1 MTVFIIE
8 DEPLGLERLK
18 EQLLSIDHDIDIVGD
33 ADSIQSSVE
42 WLKENTPDLI
52 LMDIEL
58 SDGQCFEIFNQVKVT
73 SAVIF
78 TTSYD
83 EFALQAFKV
92 NSIDYLLKPI
102 RKTELMSAFDKYQS
116 LKDRFSGAEFS
127 IDKLLEQLRPDT
139 KTFRNRFLV
148 KQGQKLVSID
158 VIEIAYFY
166 SDDRVVFFKTWNNQ
180 RYIVDYNLEEIEAM
194 LDPIEF
200 NRVNRGF
207 IIHIKSISEI
217 HSHFNGKLK
226 LILKPHS
233 EKEVIVSRENAMN
246 FKIWIGK

>member
-18 EQLLSIDHDIDIVGD
+18 EQLLSVDYDIEIVGD

-42 WLKENTPDLI
+42 CLKENTPDLI

-58 SDGQCFEIFNQVKVT
+58 ADGQCFEIFKQVQVT

-102 RKTELMSAFDKYQS
+102 RKTELISAFDKYQS
-116 LKDRFSGAEFS
+116 LKDRFSGPEFS

-139 KTFRNRFLV
+139 KTFRSRFLV

-158 VIEIAYFY
+158 VFEIAYFY
-166 SDDRVVFFKTWNNQ
+166 SDERVVFFKTWNNQ

-194 LDPIEF
+194 LDPVEF
-200 NRVNRGF
+200 NRINRGF

-226 LILKPHS
+226 LILKPSS

>member
-18 EQLLSIDHDIDIVGD
+18 EQLLSVDYDIEIVGD

-42 WLKENTPDLI
+42 WLKVNTPDLI

-58 SDGQCFEIFNQVKVT
+58 ADGQCFEIFKQVKVT

-102 RKTELMSAFDKYQS
+102 RKTELISAFDKYQS
-116 LKDRFSGAEFS
+116 LKDRFSGTEFS

-139 KTFRNRFLV
+139 KTFRSRFLV

-158 VIEIAYFY
+158 VFEIAYFY
-166 SDDRVVFFKTWNNQ
+166 SDERVVFFKTWNNQ

-194 LDPIEF
+194 LDPVEF
-200 NRVNRGF
+200 SRINRGF

-226 LILKPHS
+226 LILKPSS

>member
-18 EQLLSIDHDIDIVGD
+18 EQLLSVDYDIEIVGD

-58 SDGQCFEIFNQVKVT
+58 ADGQCFEIFKQVKVT

-102 RKTELMSAFDKYQS
+102 RKTELISAFDKYQS
-116 LKDRFSGAEFS
+116 LKDRFSGTEFS

-139 KTFRNRFLV
+139 KTFRSRFLV

-158 VIEIAYFY
+158 VFEIAYFY
-166 SDDRVVFFKTWNNQ
+166 SDERVVFFKTWNNQ

-194 LDPIEF
+194 LDPVEF
-200 NRVNRGF
+200 NRINRGF

-226 LILKPHS
+226 LILKPSS